1 MIHATRRRFARKS
14 LMMAMKQ
21 LPMIERAIA
30 RGNSPAVRW
39 GTVDHTYADLVS
51 RSHAVAAVVLDDRGD
66 LAEERVAIL
75 SPSAADF
82 VFAQWGIWRAG
93 GIAVPLSLAATDKE
107 LDFSLADSGA
117 TCVVTTSQL
126 AATHSRLF
134 SERGVRT
141 VVLEK
146 VEEIR
151 LPSLL
156 SSALPDVA
164 PQRRAMILY
173 TSGTTGKPKGVV
185 TTHACIQAQ
194 VESLVSAWRWRGDD
208 RVPLFLPLHHIHGI
222 INVLS
227 CGLWV
232 GAHIDGLG
240 RLVME
245 EVFARVAAGSYTL
258 FMAVPTIYVKMI
270 EAIDAL
276 PFPQREAVVAGFRG
290 MRLMVSGSA
299 ALPASVHKQW
309 EALTGQRLLE
319 RYGMTEIGMALS
331 NALDG
336 ERRPGAVGVPLP
348 GVSVGLWSEQGEPV
362 VGEGVPGEIRVRGPN
377 VFLEYWQRPE
387 ATRESFVEGWF
398 RSGDTAVVENG
409 YYRILGRSSVDIIKS
424 GGYKLSALEIEAALL
439 EHPAIAECAVVGVPD
454 ATWGE
459 AVGVAIV
466 PRAGAKLGLREL
478 REWCR
483 DRISPYKIPRLLLP
497 VTALPRNAMGKCN
510 KAAVV
515 SLFQDGSVEDGSV
528 ESSR

>member
-1 MIHATRRRFARKS
+1 
-14 LMMAMKQ
+14 
-21 LPMIERAIA
+21 MIERAIA
-30 RGNSPAVRW
+30 HGDRPAISG
-39 GTVDHTYADLVS
+39 GTASHTYADLVS
-51 RSHAVAAVVLDDRGD
+51 RSHAVAAALLEGRRD
-66 LAEERVAIL
+66 LAEERIAIL
-75 SPSAADF
+75 VPPAADF
-82 VFAQWGIWRAG
+82 VVAQWATWRAG

-107 LDFSLADSGA
+107 LDYALVDSG
-117 TCVVTTSQL
+117 TSCVVTTSQP
-126 AATHSRLF
+126 AATHSRLL

-141 VVLEK
+141 VVLEH
-146 VEEIR
+146 VEER
-151 LPSLL
+151 WRASLL
-156 SSALPDVA
+156 SATLPDVA
-164 PQRRAMILY
+164 PERRAMILY
-173 TSGTTGKPKGVV
+173 TSGTTGRPKGVV

-208 RVPLFLPLHHIHGI
+208 QIPLFLPLHHIHGI

-232 GAHIDGLG
+232 GAQVDGLG
-240 RLVME
+240 RFVTE
-245 EVFARVAAGSYTL
+245 EVFAKVAAGGYTL

-270 EAIDAL
+270 EAISAL
-276 PFPQREAVVAGFRG
+276 PARRREAVVAGFRG

-299 ALPASVHKQW
+299 ALPVSVHQQW

-331 NALDG
+331 NPLDG

-387 ATRESFVEGWF
+387 ATRESFADGWF
-398 RSGDTAVVENG
+398 RTGDTAAVENG

-459 AVGVAIV
+459 AVAVAIV
-466 PRAGAKLGLREL
+466 PRAGASIGLREL

-483 DRISPYKIPRLLLP
+483 DRISPYKIPRMVLP

-510 KAAVV
+510 KPMVL
-515 SLFQDGSVEDGSV
+515 SLF
-528 ESSR
+528 ESGAAEPGLQ

>member
-1 MIHATRRRFARKS
+1 MIHATRLPFAQGLPMTAQKH
-14 LMMAMKQ
+14 

-30 RGNSPAVRW
+30 HGDSPAIRW
-39 GTVDHTYADLVS
+39 GTADHTYADLAT
-51 RSHAVAAVVLDDRGD
+51 RSHAVATVVLDGRGD
-66 LAEERVAIL
+66 LAEERLAIL
-75 SPSAADF
+75 TPSAADF
-82 VFAQWGIWRAG
+82 VAAQWGAWRAG

-107 LDFSLADSGA
+107 LDYALADSGA
-117 TCVVTTSQL
+117 SCVVTTSQL
-126 AATHSRLF
+126 AATHSRIL
-134 SERGVRT
+134 SDRGVRT
-141 VVLEK
+141 VVLEH
-146 VEEIR
+146 VEEMR
-151 LPSLL
+151 QPSLL

-164 PQRRAMILY
+164 SERRAMILY

-208 RVPLFLPLHHIHGI
+208 RIPLFLPLHHIHGI

-232 GAHIDGLG
+232 GARIDGLG
-240 RLVME
+240 RFAIE
-245 EVFARVAAGSYTL
+245 EVFGRVAAGSYTL
-258 FMAVPTIYVKMI
+258 FMAVPTIYVKLI
-270 EAIDAL
+270 EAIHAL
-276 PFPQREAVVAGFRG
+276 PVPQREAVVAGFRG

-299 ALPASVHKQW
+299 ALPASVHEQW

-331 NALDG
+331 NSLDG
-336 ERRPGAVGVPLP
+336 ERRPGAVGMPLP

-377 VFLEYWQRPE
+377 VFLEYWRRPE
-387 ATRESFVEGWF
+387 ATRESFADGWF
-398 RSGDTAVVENG
+398 RTGDTAVVENG
-409 YYRILGRSSVDIIKS
+409 YYRILGRTSVDIIKS

-459 AVGVAIV
+459 AVAVAVV
-466 PRAGAKLGLREL
+466 PRDGRGIDLPEL

-483 DRISPYKIPRLLLP
+483 DRLSPYKIPRLLLP
-497 VTALPRNAMGKCN
+497 VAGLPRNAMGKCN
-510 KAAVV
+510 KAGVV
-515 SLFQDGSVEDGSV
+515 SMFQDGSVE
-528 ESSR
+528 SSL